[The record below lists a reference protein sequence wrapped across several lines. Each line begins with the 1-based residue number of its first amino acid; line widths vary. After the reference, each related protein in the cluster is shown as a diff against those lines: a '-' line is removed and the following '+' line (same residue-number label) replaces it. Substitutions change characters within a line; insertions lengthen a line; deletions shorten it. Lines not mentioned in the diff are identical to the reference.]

1 MEFLGIGPL
10 ELLVILLIALIAV
23 GPRDL
28 GKAARSTGRLLN
40 RLYRSEAWATLTDA
54 SRNIRAL
61 PNRLAREAAL
71 EELDQTRREMQES
84 LTTEI
89 NQVKSDLSPEPPPVP
104 SPPPVDTESTK
115 DPEAPVEDDPE
126 NNA

>member
-10 ELLVILLIALIAV
+10 EVLVILLIALVAV

-40 RLYRSEAWATLTDA
+40 RLYRSEAWGTLTDA

-71 EELDQTRREMQES
+71 EELEQTRREMQQG
-84 LTTEI
+84 LTDGLDKL
-89 NQVKSDLSPEPPPVP
+89 KSDFIPPESGASENEIESPTEPTGT
-104 SPPPVDTESTK
+104 SKETSSSNQES
-115 DPEAPVEDDPE
+115 A
-126 NNA
+126 

>member
-10 ELLVILLIALIAV
+10 EVLVILLIALVAV

-40 RLYRSEAWATLTDA
+40 RLYRSEAWETLTDA
-54 SRNIRAL
+54 SKNIRAL

-71 EELDQTRREMQES
+71 EELDQTRREMQQG
-84 LTTEI
+84 LTDNLDKI
-89 NQVKSDLSPEPPPVP
+89 KSDFIPPETGASESESQSPTEPSDP
-104 SPPPVDTESTK
+104 SKETSSSNEEST
-115 DPEAPVEDDPE
+115 
-126 NNA
+126 